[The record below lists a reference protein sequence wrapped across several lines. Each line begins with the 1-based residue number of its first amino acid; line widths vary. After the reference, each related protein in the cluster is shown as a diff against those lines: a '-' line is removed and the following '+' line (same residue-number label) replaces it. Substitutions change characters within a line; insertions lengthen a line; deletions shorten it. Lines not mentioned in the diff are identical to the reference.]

1 MRKLEHLWVTA
12 AVLLVL
18 AYSVQSR
25 ADQFS
30 GTLLGVDLG
39 AGIPVS
45 EFQDAADLGGVVA
58 PFVGYRFSSG
68 GYAVTPMVRT
78 QFGFFQAVDQDIT
91 YPAGQEPSAGDD
103 RIIRRRT
110 VDSDLQTL
118 FAGTG
123 GFRLSLIDET
133 KELFLGAHGGYYT
146 DLSGGPVR
154 GAGPG
159 FSLELGANYQ
169 LLANTQIGAFI
180 RRDEAYMPGNLD
192 PVNRDDHLEYLTTGL
207 SFIQRIPAA
216 VAAPPPPP
224 PPPPPAPV
232 PTPEPE
238 AEMPEIQKKIVLRGV
253 TFDFDSDRLSSDA
266 TPILDQAVASLK
278 EAGDVQ
284 VSIEGHTDSVGSNE
298 YNMGLSRRRAESV
311 RKYLESQGIDPG
323 RLQTTGFGEEQPVA
337 TNDTAEGRAQN
348 RRVELRVSE

>member
-1 MRKLEHLWVTA
+1 MRKLEYLWVTA
-12 AVLLVL
+12 AVLVVL

-25 ADQFS
+25 ADEFS

-68 GYAVTPMVRT
+68 GYALTPMVRT
-78 QFGFFQAVDQDIT
+78 QFGFFQAIDQDIT
-91 YPAGQEPSAGDD
+91 YPEGEEPSAGGG
-103 RIIRRRT
+103 RVIRRRT
-110 VDSDLQTL
+110 IESDVQTL

-123 GFRLSLIDET
+123 GFRVSLIDDT
-133 KELFLGAHGGYYT
+133 KELFGGAHGGYYT
-146 DLSGGPVR
+146 DLGGGPVR

-159 FSLELGANYQ
+159 FSLELGFNYQ

-180 RRDEAYMPGNLD
+180 RRDEAYMRGNLV
-192 PVNRDDHLEYLTTGL
+192 PANRDDHLEYLTTGL
-207 SFIQRIPAA
+207 SFVQRIPAA

-232 PTPEPE
+232 PTPEPA
-238 AEMPEIQKKIVLRGV
+238 AEMPEIQTKIVLRGV
-253 TFDFDSDRLSSDA
+253 TFAFDSDRLSPEA

-284 VSIEGHTDSVGSNE
+284 ISIEGHTDSVGSNE
-298 YNMGLSRRRAESV
+298 YNLDLSRRRAESV
-311 RKYLESQGIDPG
+311 RKYLEAQGIEAG
-323 RLQTTGFGEEQPVA
+323 RMQISGLGEEQPVA

-348 RRVELRVSE
+348 RRVELRVAE

>member
-30 GTLLGVDLG
+30 GTLLGVELG

-45 EFQDAADLGGVVA
+45 EFRDAADLGGVVS
-58 PFVGYRFSSG
+58 PIVGYRFSSG
-68 GYAVTPMVRT
+68 GYAFTPMVRT

-91 YPAGQEPSAGDD
+91 YAPGEEPSAGDG
-103 RIIRRRT
+103 RVIRRRII
-110 VDSDLQTL
+110 DSDLQTM

-123 GFRLSLIDET
+123 GFRISMIDET

-146 DLSGGPVR
+146 DLAGGPIR

-169 LLANTQIGAFI
+169 LLENTQIGAFI
-180 RRDEAYMPGNLD
+180 RRDEAYMPGNLE
-192 PVNRDDHLEYLTTGL
+192 PRNQDDHLEYLTTGL

-224 PPPPPAPV
+224 PPPPPPA
-232 PTPEPE
+232 PTPEPA

-253 TFDFDSDRLSSDA
+253 TFAFDSDRLSPEA
-266 TPILDQAVASLK
+266 TPILDQAVAALK

-284 VSIEGHTDSVGSNE
+284 VSIEGHTDSIGSKE
-298 YNMGLSRRRAESV
+298 YNLGLSRRRAESV
-311 RKYLESQGIDPG
+311 RKYLESQGIDAG
-323 RLQTTGFGEEQPVA
+323 RLRTVGFGLEQPVA
-337 TNDTAEGRAQN
+337 TNETADGRAQN